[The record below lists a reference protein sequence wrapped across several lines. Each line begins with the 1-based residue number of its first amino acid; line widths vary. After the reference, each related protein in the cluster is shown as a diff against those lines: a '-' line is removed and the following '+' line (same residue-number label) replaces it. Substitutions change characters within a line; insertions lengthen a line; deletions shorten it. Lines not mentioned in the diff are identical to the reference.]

1 MTPAELKQAGQMES
15 LWATTP
21 DIWADFKAIL
31 AGAPFECSSNDPR
44 AECDRLAI
52 PESARGGLWR
62 MAVTSGLVVKKRT
75 VEGLLWRIPSTSPKT
90 HAALIQ
96 IYIKADL
103 SGLDEFAGGAS

>member
-1 MTPAELKQAGQMES
+1 MTPQELKQAGQMES

-31 AGAPFECSSNDPR
+31 AGAPYECSSNDTR
-44 AECDRLAI
+44 AECDHLAI

-75 VEGLLWRIPSTSPKT
+75 VEGLLWRIPSTGPSA

-96 IYIKADL
+96 VYLRRAL
-103 SGLDEFAGGAS
+103 

>member
-31 AGAPFECSSNDPR
+31 AAAPTECSSNDTR

-62 MAVTSGLVVKKRT
+62 MAVTAGLVVKKRT
-75 VEGLLWRIPSTSPKT
+75 VDGYFAQVPSTGRSA
-90 HAALIQ
+90 HGALIQ
-96 IYIKADL
+96 VYLRRAL
-103 SGLDEFAGGAS
+103 

>member
-21 DIWADFKAIL
+21 DIWDDFVAIL
-31 AGAPFECSSNDPR
+31 TGAPFECSSNDVR

-62 MAVTSGLVVKKRT
+62 MAVTAGLVVKKRT
-75 VEGLLWRIPSTSPKT
+75 VEGLLWRIPSTGPSA

-96 IYIKADL
+96 VYLRRAL
-103 SGLDEFAGGAS
+103 

>member
-1 MTPAELKQAGQMES
+1 MTPQELKQAGQMES

-31 AGAPFECSSNDPR
+31 AYAPYECSSNDTR

-75 VEGLLWRIPSTSPKT
+75 VEGLLWRIPSTGPSA

-96 IYIKADL
+96 VYLRRAL
-103 SGLDEFAGGAS
+103 

>member
-21 DIWADFKAIL
+21 DIWADFVAIL
-31 AGAPFECSSNDPR
+31 AGAPFECSSNDTR

-62 MAVTSGLVVKKRT
+62 MAVTAGLVVKKRT
-75 VEGLLWRIPSTSPKT
+75 IEGLLWRIPSTGPSA
-90 HAALIQ
+90 HAALVQ
-96 IYIKADL
+96 VYRRTTCP
-103 SGLDEFAGGAS
+103 

>member
-1 MTPAELKQAGQMES
+1 MTPADLKQAGQMES

-21 DIWADFKAIL
+21 DIWADFVAIL
-31 AGAPFECSSNDPR
+31 AGAPFECSSNDVR

-62 MAVTSGLVVKKRT
+62 TAVVEGLVVKKRT
-75 VEGLLWRIPSTSPKT
+75 VEGLLWRIPSTGPSA

-96 IYIKADL
+96 VYLRRAL
-103 SGLDEFAGGAS
+103 

>member
-21 DIWADFKAIL
+21 DIWADFVAIL
-31 AGAPFECSSNDPR
+31 ADAPNECSSNDTR

-75 VEGLLWRIPSTSPKT
+75 VEGLLWRIPSTGPSA
-90 HAALIQ
+90 HAALVQ
-96 IYIKADL
+96 VYLRRAL
-103 SGLDEFAGGAS
+103 

>member
-21 DIWADFKAIL
+21 NIWADFVAIL
-31 AGAPFECSSNDPR
+31 AGAPYECSSNDTR

-75 VEGLLWRIPSTSPKT
+75 VEGLLWRIPSTGPSA
-90 HAALIQ
+90 HCALIQ
-96 IYIKADL
+96 VYLRRAL
-103 SGLDEFAGGAS
+103 

>member
-1 MTPAELKQAGQMES
+1 MTPAELKRAGQMES

-21 DIWADFKAIL
+21 DIWDDFVAIL
-31 AGAPFECSSNDPR
+31 AGAPYECSSNDVR
-44 AECDRLAI
+44 DECDRLAI

-75 VEGLLWRIPSTSPKT
+75 VEGLLWRIPSTGPSA

-96 IYIKADL
+96 VYLRRAL
-103 SGLDEFAGGAS
+103 